1 MDPRFQPQN
10 PPTYPPNNQ
19 GYSPQDPNYQNKYPT
34 LPSHQNPQNPQY
46 NLPPQQ
52 YPQQPQYH
60 PQINPYSPQA
70 GPPGYL
76 PPAQYGNVQA
86 FQGQDVNSESF
97 LHAAKMRELERGL
110 DSCFIKCYQGWLW
123 LIILGSSMSFF
134 KTFVSLVTGGESGQG
149 IWIAGALIYGLW
161 SIAQSAFGLQGIYQK
176 SLSKANV
183 ACFMMTIYLIPSLI
197 LELAVINWINSYVP
211 PPNDDTVG
219 IIYAIM
225 YIVLFACSIHILIH
239 VCVNMTGAFRVRKI
253 LMERKVVEEKM
264 NNRTDG
270 SIEA

>member
-10 PPTYPPNNQ
+10 PSAYPPNNQ
-19 GYSPQDPNYQNKYPT
+19 GYNHQGPAHQNKYPT
-34 LPSHQNPQNPQY
+34 LASPQNPQNPQY
-46 NLPPQQ
+46 NVPNQQ
-52 YPQQPQYH
+52 YPQYN
-60 PQINPYSPQA
+60 PQINPYSHQA
-70 GPPGYL
+70 GPAGYI

-86 FQGQDVNSESF
+86 LQGQDVNSESF

-123 LIILGSSMSFF
+123 LIILCSSMSFF
-134 KTFVSLVTGGESGQG
+134 KTFVTLITGGESGQG
-149 IWIAGALIYGLW
+149 LGYWIAGSLIYGLW

-225 YIVLFACSIHILIH
+225 YIVLFACSLHILIH

-253 LMERKVVEEKM
+253 LMERREVEERM

-270 SIEA
+270 SIQA